1 MLVTTAWF
9 LNAIALFTTTVS
21 ALLVLL
27 YLKSNSPRFAREMQT
42 AELKRAYAKH
52 ERMLA
57 IAIGL
62 LSMWLVLQCLGLI
75 LV

>member
-27 YLKSNSPRFAREMQT
+27 YLKNTAPRFAKDLQSPD
-42 AELKRAYAKH
+42 LKRAYAKH

-62 LSMWLVLQCLGLI
+62 LCMWLVLQCLGII